1 MANQRDRDRVND
13 AHFLTPLLL
22 IAVIVACG
30 ILLYAYTGHALA
42 TAG

>member
-1 MANQRDRDRVND
+1 MPNQRDRDRAND
-13 AHFLTPLLL
+13 IHFLTPLLL

-42 TAG
+42 MAG